1 MKKLLAVILTALLL
15 SATCMLLTGCDSPKV
30 RVESVMTI
38 NKDFKG
44 SRTITVV
51 YPLNAAID
59 AIKDD
64 ILEENPVPNVEG
76 AKFSYLGAT
85 EDGYTF
91 ELKLTFDNL
100 SAYEEQVGAVIGR
113 DANAVLARKSSVM
126 FEGTRMQ
133 EDFDLSELVGWIERD
148 TKATESTKD
157 YTFEYPVNKVTV
169 EKDTFDTGSTVK
181 INEGTGIPIS
191 SVEIKTYNERI
202 SLLSRLFDRSFVFAI
217 PADTYSEQSRRITGY
232 FEEIAGENASF
243 SDTHEG
249 NNVLYTVT
257 FEGLSLSDLETTT
270 AAMLDSDGVSVFYGD
285 KDNRLS
291 TPLYEGRVLE
301 ETLDTLSFIGKDDA
315 PPALKYTY
323 SLQTNSVKGE
333 GAIYKDGGWQDAGT
347 WDDGAYRLT
356 DDSGLT
362 HLRIYDGRQ
371 YVIKGVRFDLKSL
384 GDGTFRRTTS
394 FLYPVEDG
402 FEGPVYATKFF
413 QSKGGE
419 TSSDNDGDYVICS
432 VTSEGNVD
440 ELNEALE
447 NIFGKGNYLSYDRK
461 DGALSDKTTLT
472 DYIDLR
478 QVLNL
483 ESAIT
488 DMTYTM
494 TAENGE
500 NIVTVLNGDTETGY
514 SNKDDSAVTV
524 HGCVAT
530 VGYHG
535 VVPKGMSIL
544 FYILF
549 GVLLF
554 GITTLAAYRMLV
566 PPIRRERKSKRRRAR
581 GEEIVTPP
589 QELPEQADVPSYAPQ
604 QTTTFS
610 IFELGILSRNKK
622 VVDEINRDVEKR
634 LDADRLKERKKEL
647 RRREL
652 QEMEKKV
659 YGKEA
664 DEKPADDEP
673 QTQEMLDT
681 FDRAMKAEPEA
692 PAPTD
697 PMELLD
703 LVNGEDQDD

>member
-169 EKDTFDTGSTVK
+169 EKDTFDTGSTVR

-191 SVEIKTYNERI
+191 YVEIKTYNERI

-217 PADTYSEQSRRITGY
+217 PADTYSEQSRRITEY

-371 YVIKGVRFDLKSL
+371 YVI
-384 GDGTFRRTTS
+384 
-394 FLYPVEDG
+394 
-402 FEGPVYATKFF
+402 
-413 QSKGGE
+413 
-419 TSSDNDGDYVICS
+419 
-432 VTSEGNVD
+432 
-440 ELNEALE
+440 
-447 NIFGKGNYLSYDRK
+447 
-461 DGALSDKTTLT
+461 
-472 DYIDLR
+472 
-478 QVLNL
+478 
-483 ESAIT
+483 
-488 DMTYTM
+488 
-494 TAENGE
+494 
-500 NIVTVLNGDTETGY
+500 
-514 SNKDDSAVTV
+514 
-524 HGCVAT
+524 
-530 VGYHG
+530 
-535 VVPKGMSIL
+535 
-544 FYILF
+544 
-549 GVLLF
+549 
-554 GITTLAAYRMLV
+554 
-566 PPIRRERKSKRRRAR
+566 
-581 GEEIVTPP
+581 
-589 QELPEQADVPSYAPQ
+589 
-604 QTTTFS
+604 
-610 IFELGILSRNKK
+610 
-622 VVDEINRDVEKR
+622 
-634 LDADRLKERKKEL
+634 
-647 RRREL
+647 
-652 QEMEKKV
+652 
-659 YGKEA
+659 
-664 DEKPADDEP
+664 
-673 QTQEMLDT
+673 
-681 FDRAMKAEPEA
+681 
-692 PAPTD
+692 
-697 PMELLD
+697 
-703 LVNGEDQDD
+703 